1 MALRAVSPEIKQKR
15 LKMLMFGPPAVGK
28 TTAAIQW
35 PQNYIIDTEKGT
47 DAYSESINRANSVV
61 FQTNI
66 FDEVVKEV
74 KELLTTKHDY
84 RTLTIDPITNVYNA
98 VQEKWSKVFEK
109 YAKNEKQEETQDYGM
124 RYWARVKSDFKALQR
139 LILALDMNVLVTSHQ
154 KDMYGPGMQKI
165 GVSFDSM
172 KGEDYLYD
180 YVFRLDIRNGKRIA
194 VTIKERAEI
203 GKNKFPLEFE
213 WSYENFK
220 KYYGANIL
228 EKESAPLVLAS
239 VDQINKV
246 KKLIE
251 VVKVSDEEITNWFT
265 KTNVDSWEEFPFE
278 KLEKII
284 DHLYKKLTQV
294 TEKIA

>member
-1 MALRAVSPEIKQKR
+1 
-15 LKMLMFGPPAVGK
+15 
-28 TTAAIQW
+28 
-35 PQNYIIDTEKGT
+35 
-47 DAYSESINRANSVV
+47 
-61 FQTNI
+61 
-66 FDEVVKEV
+66 
-74 KELLTTKHDY
+74 
-84 RTLTIDPITNVYNA
+84 
-98 VQEKWSKVFEK
+98 
-109 YAKNEKQEETQDYGM
+109 
-124 RYWARVKSDFKALQR
+124 
-139 LILALDMNVLVTSHQ
+139 
-154 KDMYGPGMQKI
+154 
-165 GVSFDSM
+165 M

-213 WSYENFK
+213 WAYENFK